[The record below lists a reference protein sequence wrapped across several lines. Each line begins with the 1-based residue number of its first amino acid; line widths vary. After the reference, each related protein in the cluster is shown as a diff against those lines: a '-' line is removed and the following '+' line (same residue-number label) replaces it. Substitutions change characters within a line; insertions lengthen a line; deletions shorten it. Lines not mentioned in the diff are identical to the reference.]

1 MAIGYFNNRRVGG
14 LGKVRRP
21 HRGGGMALRF
31 ALPGLLLLPAAEAR
45 SSEPVASPAAHS
57 RIAANPLAFVRGGI
71 VSSKPVRIGELI
83 AGQKLPDFS
92 QSSERRYELTAQ
104 LDLIDYRWTPGSSYE
119 FSSGTAFAQKR
130 APLSCA
136 PYPLWKF
143 PLEDV
148 RDAAAGGASP
158 DCVVRFSPD
167 GVLAIGSFEGWLRL
181 VNCRRGGTVWSQRL
195 AEGMIK
201 RIAWSADGQTLYAG
215 EQSPDG
221 RLLAFDLGDRS
232 ETGAP
237 RLAWSVRLADELESS
252 RPPAHDRFGIYTLP
266 AVYDLQTTQDGRVL
280 VAGTHRWNVDGQNQ
294 SRSLLACYSRE
305 GQLLWRFPKEKPS
318 NKSCGLTF
326 FASDPQGQRVICLAT
341 PGEEV
346 TAASQSGAATFLQ
359 LDGQTGEM
367 VGQAEIQPLRPYFDR
382 VESWDS
388 VSISAAGDR
397 GVVGLNDGRAL
408 LFEMGATGPQLIRAI
423 DLATPMLVGD
433 IPIVAAVSY
442 ARFHGNRLCLQTQNT
457 HIPFGNSQAANR
469 PPLAHR
475 GANTLTVCDVEGTP
489 EWIYRGPF
497 SLGGSWAD
505 RPPAGDP
512 RWLIVACR
520 EEPGAAEPGNFGLL
534 AFDLQA
540 KGSGIERLVY
550 YYPTEGPAMFTADIS
565 PNGRYIAVVETPTP
579 TPDGRDLYGTYQV
592 HVLH

>member
-1 MAIGYFNNRRVGG
+1 MIRKRPLRQHFGPPRRKRQAWRSAAVL
-14 LGKVRRP
+14 LGV
-21 HRGGGMALRF
+21 
-31 ALPGLLLLPAAEAR
+31 GLLLFDKAYSTEPAA
-45 SSEPVASPAAHS
+45 SNSP
-57 RIAANPLAFVRGGI
+57 IDVTFVRGG
-71 VSSKPVRIGELI
+71 VLSRKPVRIGELSEGNK
-83 AGQKLPDFS
+83 APDFS
-92 QSSERRYELTAQ
+92 QPSDRRYEFTAQ
-104 LDLIDYRWTPGSSYE
+104 LGLIDYRWTPGNRYE
-119 FSSGTAFAQKR
+119 ITSGAAFNTLR
-130 APLSCA
+130 APQSCS
-136 PYPLWKF
+136 PYALWKF
-143 PLEDV
+143 PLENV

-158 DCVVRFSPD
+158 DCVVQFSPE
-167 GVLAIGSFEGWLRL
+167 GVLAIGSFEGWLRI
-181 VNCRRGGTVWSQRL
+181 VNCRNGATFWSKRL

-221 RLLAFDLGDRS
+221 RLLAFDLGDRT

-237 RLAWSVRLADELESS
+237 SLAWSVRLADQLESS

-266 AVYDLQTTQDGRVL
+266 AVYDLQTTPDGRVL
-280 VAGTHRWNVDGQNQ
+280 VAGTHRWTIDGKNQ

-305 GQLLWRFPKEKPS
+305 GKLVWQFPNEKPS
-318 NKSCGLTF
+318 NQSWGLTF
-326 FASDPQGQRVICLAT
+326 FACDPQGKRVVCLAT
-341 PGEEV
+341 PGEDA
-346 TAASQSGAATFLQ
+346 TPPAKNGAAIFLQ
-359 LDGQTGEM
+359 LDGQTGAI
-367 VGQAEIQPLRPYFDR
+367 VGQAEIQPLKPYFDR

-408 LFEMGATGPQLIRAI
+408 LFEFGTAGPKLLREL

-433 IPIVAAVSY
+433 IPIVAAASY
-442 ARFHGNRLCLQTQNT
+442 ARFHGNQLCLQTQNT

-469 PPLAHR
+469 PPIAHR
-475 GANTLTVCDVEGTP
+475 GANTLTVCDADGNP
-489 EWIYRGPF
+489 QWLYRGPF
-497 SLGGSWAD
+497 SLSGSWAD
-505 RPPAGDP
+505 RPKSGNP

-520 EEPGAAEPGNFGLL
+520 EEPGAAESGNFGLL

-565 PNGRYIAVVETPTP
+565 PNGRYIAVAETPTP